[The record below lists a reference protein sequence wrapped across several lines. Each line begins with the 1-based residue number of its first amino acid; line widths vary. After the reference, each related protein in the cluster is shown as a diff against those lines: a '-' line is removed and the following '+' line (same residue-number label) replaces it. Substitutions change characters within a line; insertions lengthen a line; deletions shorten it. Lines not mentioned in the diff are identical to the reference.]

1 MNQNEHG
8 VSVCRADGFASRCL
22 PYQPV
27 QVHWMG
33 FPSKFDEFIE
43 SSNLSS
49 RVRPRSATAAI
60 GPNGPES
67 AATVCAMYARA
78 PKSVQLCTSSSTA
91 ASADMSRS
99 DLANGI
105 TSTEL
110 VCHTSVA
117 LKSHGRCWFDTDSES
132 SLSDRDEHV
141 EECDN
146 VTQSAEIHDCVLPNP
161 SSNVCRSPLS
171 NDHHLSMVHE
181 SSTNISLSSSIPAC
195 NIDSQDMRSASTPQ
209 QSNLNEGPASSS
221 ALTFSREIFAPNV
234 LPWFKAK
241 RKSAQNVGGIY

>member
-1 MNQNEHG
+1 MNQNEYG
-8 VSVCRADGFASRCL
+8 VSVCRADGLASRCL

-78 PKSVQLCTSSSTA
+78 PKSVHLCTSSSTA

-99 DLANGI
+99 DLTNGI

-110 VCHTSVA
+110 VCHTSAA
-117 LKSHGRCWFDTDSES
+117 LKSHDRCWFDTDSES

-146 VTQSAEIHDCVLPNP
+146 VAQSAEIHDCVLSYP
-161 SSNVCRSPLS
+161 SSNVCSSPLS
-171 NDHHLSMVHE
+171 NDHHLSIVHE
-181 SSTNISLSSSIPAC
+181 SSTNISLSLSIPAC
-195 NIDSQDMRSASTPQ
+195 DIDSQDVRSESTPQ

-221 ALTFSREIFAPNV
+221 ASTFSREMFAPNV